1 MRKDEPMKHEYPLCR
16 YIAVYEDHW
25 EVREGTELDMGR
37 IVDECCDDG
46 FVNEKGTTVP
56 GVWML
61 WQDGLIDRDESN
73 PKEFVNQY
81 SAAFSVYGEAVSMN
95 FVLVGF
101 DDYSDEE
108 EEALQKMSNEEMQ
121 RFFEEHPLDYRSL
134 SDDEIEKCIRLL
146 ESVSARGK
154 AVFLGGSQTCTS
166 LPEEVRSRL
175 SCRMKGGVSFL
186 IGDCK
191 GADQL
196 MQKYLHEKGYE
207 DVTVYV
213 SGDEVRHNEGAW
225 KVIHCASSARPN
237 SYEFYSAKDIRMAEA
252 ANEAFMLWDGES
264 HGTRENIIRMR
275 QLGKAVTVYREQG
288 GWCWEE
294 KYTDAYTTI
303 SDEGL
308 SSELKRYSGEE
319 NSGIHAAVSRCP
331 KAEKELYLKRDE
343 VFMLHRI
350 IPNGQLDPA
359 SPVWQPFLSFT
370 DVLAVI
376 RDELVTGDPSLP
388 KPKYTLEKWA
398 SKGDFNLTF
407 FRFKD
412 KLIEVEPPDEDFHM
426 EQTARFEL
434 EGDEVV
440 SFRQIDTKKKSGKKE
455 AL

>member
-1 MRKDEPMKHEYPLCR
+1 MKHEYPLCR

-73 PKEFVNQY
+73 PKEFVNPY

-108 EEALQKMSNEEMQ
+108 EAALRKMTDDEQQ
-121 RFFEEHPLDYRSL
+121 RYYEEHPLDYRSL
-134 SDDEIEKCIRLL
+134 SDDELAQCLRKLEDIKLPEKKI
-146 ESVSARGK
+146 
-154 AVFLGGSQTCTS
+154 FLGGSQTLTA
-166 LPEEVRSRL
+166 LPDEVL
-175 SCRMKGGVSFL
+175 SCLNCWMKGGVSFL
-186 IGDCK
+186 VGDSK
-191 GADQL
+191 GSDRL
-196 MQKYLHEKGYE
+196 MQKYLHQHDYKN
-207 DVTVYV
+207 VTVYV
-213 SGDEVRHNEGAW
+213 SGDEVRCNEGSW
-225 KVIHCASSARPN
+225 EVVHCPSFALPH
-237 SYEFYSAKDIRMAEA
+237 SYEFYLAKDIRMAELA
-252 ANEAFMLWDGES
+252 DEAFMLWDGES
-264 HGTRENIIRMR
+264 PGTRENIIRMR
-275 QLGKAVTVYREQG
+275 QRGKAVKVCRMHG
-288 GWCWEE
+288 AWCWEE
-294 KYTDAYTTI
+294 KCSDAYTGL

-308 SSELKRYSGEE
+308 QNELKRYTREE
-319 NSGIHAAVSRCP
+319 GIGIRTAVSRCP
-331 KAEKELYLKRDE
+331 KAEKELCLKRDE

-350 IPNGQLDPA
+350 MPAGQCDGKA
-359 SPVWQPFLSFT
+359 PVYQPFLSFA
-370 DVLAVI
+370 DVLAAI
-376 RDELVTGDPSLP
+376 RDELITGDPSSP
-388 KPKYTLEKWA
+388 KPRYTLEKWV

-412 KLIEVEPPDEDFHM
+412 ELIEVEPPDEDFHM